1 MLPYPLQSSTLDPE
15 KSFSPNQ
22 QVVFHTSPSTLNL
35 SPYPSPHTY
44 CYSSISSP
52 PFSLSTSN
60 YDSLL
65 ETSLN
70 GVSVVVATPAT
81 PPPDPAAKEV
91 AGPVAAKPV
100 AGTEPSNRRKR
111 FRTDRHSKI
120 LTSQGLRDRRMRL
133 SLGVARQFFRLQDML
148 GFDKASHTINWLLHQ
163 SKPAIDLLATCSALN
178 NTNTQTLNSSSGIF
192 WTTQSSASSECEV
205 VSSYS
210 NYKAM
215 PTADVTPLFPPPSK
229 AKGHSRFAVEAS
241 LDGRFTRES
250 REKARARARER
261 TMEKKI
267 NSSEH
272 PF

>member
-1 MLPYPLQSSTLDPE
+1 MKMPPYPLQSSTLDPE

-22 QVVFHTSPSTLNL
+22 QVVFSTSPSTLNL
-35 SPYPSPHTY
+35 SPYPYPHPY
-44 CYSSISSP
+44 CFSSISSP
-52 PFSLSTSN
+52 SFSLSTSN

-65 ETSLN
+65 EASLD
-70 GVSVVVATPAT
+70 GVSVVAAAPSPAL
-81 PPPDPAAKEV
+81 PHPAAKEV
-91 AGPVAAKPV
+91 AGPAA

-178 NTNTQTLNSSSGIF
+178 NTNTQTLNSSGIF

-210 NYKAM
+210 TPKAM
-215 PTADVTPLFPPPSK
+215 PTTDVTPLFPPPSK
-229 AKGHSRFAVEAS
+229 PMGHSRFAVEAS

-261 TMEKKI
+261 TMEKKKTK
-267 NSSEH
+267 SSEH
-272 PF
+272 HQF